1 MSVRMINAPNI
12 TGLQQQ
18 LDQLHIKE
26 LITLPSRET
35 FINHPLFAHASEKEA
50 VYEKLIEVVQHDRFS
65 DNYKR
70 FLDALLQ
77 EDWFSYCDDYFLEF
91 SYLSIIAFFDNKID
105 EEQLCCIHTIAE
117 AYRELQNR
125 NIAGLQIHVL
135 SREDREANAEFLA
148 KANQPPF
155 AAMSDTPLVQSK
167 KTQPELDQIKQEL
180 LDHISKIESPIAR
193 SVIVYTVQYNGE
205 HSMETGVYNRT
216 KVRERYMEP
225 SESSKAG
232 EAVKEVNTIL
242 FPHDL
247 GVILNGSIGLYPPP
261 KEVKHEWMF
270 GYADDVSS
278 ILEKGA
284 RVVSVAS
291 PLFDVPYVH
300 DYKIGPKRL
309 GLQMHDEN
317 YHIPLDLNIP
327 NVMKLRFFKFSQ
339 KMLEIGC
346 SSTSDRIR
354 KLWEEKS
361 RQCSMKMLD
370 REVTPYRFEANPQA
384 VALGEFFGCCLTD
397 IKQQEIPQWYDA
409 VFAPLVRSVLYEKL
423 EEMPQLKRNISIQQ
437 SLYSKQ
443 YAQNGLFNDSLEFAT
458 AILDEEIKFK
468 TLKTVAIKALN
479 LGFIKDALKI
489 MPLLDPLDRI
499 RIVSQIKWAIRVNSK
514 VKQ

>member
-1 MSVRMINAPNI
+1 MINAPNI

-77 EDWFSYCDDYFLEF
+77 EDWFSYCTDYFLEF
-91 SYLSIIAFFDNKID
+91 SYLSIIAFFDNKIG
-105 EEQLCCIHTIAE
+105 EEQLCCIHTVAE

-135 SREDREANAEFLA
+135 SKEDREANAEFLA

-167 KTQPELDQIKQEL
+167 KTQSELDQIKQEL

-193 SVIVYTVQYNGE
+193 SVVVYSVQYDQE
-205 HSMETGVYNRT
+205 YSMEAGVYNLT
-216 KVRERYMEP
+216 KVQERYMDFT
-225 SESSKAG
+225 ESPKAD
-232 EAVKEVNTIL
+232 EAVKEVNTVL

-247 GVILNGSIGLYPPP
+247 GIILNSSIGLYPLP

-278 ILEKGA
+278 ILGKGA

-300 DYKIGPKRL
+300 EYEIGPKRL

-327 NVMKLRFFKFSQ
+327 NVMKLRFVELSQ
-339 KMLEIGC
+339 KMLQVEYPL
-346 SSTSDRIR
+346 TSPIKR
-354 KLWEEKS
+354 KLWEDKS
-361 RQCSMKMLD
+361 RKCSIIILD
-370 REVTPYRFEANPQA
+370 REVTSYRFETDPKK
-384 VALGEFFGCCLTD
+384 VFLEGFWGRCLTD
-397 IKQQEIPQWYDA
+397 IKQQEMPQWYDE
-409 VFAPLVRSVLYEKL
+409 VFAPLVRRVVYKKPVNDL
-423 EEMPQLKRNISIQQ
+423 MPQLKTNISMWQ
-437 SLYSKQ
+437 SAHSKKL
-443 YAQNGLFNDSLEFAT
+443 AQEEEFGEAFKF
-458 AILDEEIKFK
+458 AKGILDKTDKLK
-468 TLKTVAIKALN
+468 TLKAIAIKALN
-479 LGFIKDALKI
+479 TGFIKDALKI

-499 RIVSQIKWAIRVNSK
+499 RIVSQIRCAIQLNSK
-514 VKQ
+514 GKQ